1 MDWTYLF
8 VRFDGRISR
17 QPYWIG
23 TIALIVVEVA
33 CFLIGDY
40 FEQNRLIDVI
50 DLAFLYPEFAI
61 ILKRANDR
69 DMRHWIP
76 FSYLILSVL
85 LDAVSIFEL
94 GGPTDN
100 PSMLYWV
107 ILIPLLIVALYLI
120 VDLGFRKGTNGPNR
134 YGPDPLAE
142 HT

>member
-85 LDAVSIFEL
+85 LDAVSILEL

-107 ILIPLLIVALYLI
+107 ILIPLLIAALYLI
-120 VDLGFRKGTNGPNR
+120 VDLGFRKGTNGSNR
-134 YGPDPLAE
+134 YGPDPLAG